1 MDSEFEPKN
10 HPSYGTVM
18 FTRTHCGGG
27 REKLFGSAI
36 TNHFTTVK
44 LTIREAELR
53 HKYHEDRIW
62 GDRKIIEVEL
72 SAAQFVEL
80 LTTMN
85 VGTGTPC
92 TIRFRQDVG
101 KIEIPPD
108 DEIEIDH
115 VQDSFKKDLK
125 EMADWLLARRKELM
139 VILEKKAIGK
149 KDREDILEII
159 EMVIQEV
166 RSNRPFALD
175 QFNEATERVVV
186 AAKAEVDSFVTQM
199 VQSTGLEQLRAM
211 KGGEIINRKA
221 LPSAK
226 IKHGEG
232 E

>member
-101 KIEIPPD
+101 KIEIPSPPARGRG
-108 DEIEIDH
+108 
-115 VQDSFKKDLK
+115 LK
-125 EMADWLLARRKELM
+125 PSLPLSPVGGPRSPPARGR
-139 VILEKKAIGK
+139 
-149 KDREDILEII
+149 
-159 EMVIQEV
+159 
-166 RSNRPFALD
+166 
-175 QFNEATERVVV
+175 
-186 AAKAEVDSFVTQM
+186 
-199 VQSTGLEQLRAM
+199 GLKR
-211 KGGEIINRKA
+211 
-221 LPSAK
+221 
-226 IKHGEG
+226 
-232 E
+232 